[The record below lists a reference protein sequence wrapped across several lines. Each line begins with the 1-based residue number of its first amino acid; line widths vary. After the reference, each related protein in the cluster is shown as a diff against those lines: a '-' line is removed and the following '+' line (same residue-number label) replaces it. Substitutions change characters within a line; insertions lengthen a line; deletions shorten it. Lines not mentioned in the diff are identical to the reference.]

1 MTILF
6 EVNNVSYAHPMPGSL
21 PHRALRDISFQ
32 IDEGEYISIV
42 GANGSGKTTLARHL
56 NGLLIPQRGSILFQG
71 VNTSDKNNLP
81 FIHQNVGMV
90 FQQPQEQMIATTIE
104 EDVAFGPENL
114 GLSTFEIR
122 SRVKDALQSVDMWD
136 QRMRSPQYLSAGQTQ
151 RVALAGILAM
161 QPKCVIFDEAT
172 AMLDPA
178 GRDEVLANI
187 TRLHA
192 QGITIIAISHYMEEA
207 ALAERMIG
215 LSKGKLV
222 FDGSARELFT
232 NSEMLAVLNLNRP
245 RILSFSEPL
254 QNWIPSLEAPFTL
267 HEFEMQVP
275 VLSKPV
281 HFPPLNHERQSPL
294 QVSPFVE
301 INDLSFTYMHN
312 TPLAHQALEKVNLQF
327 SEGSFYGLIGATG
340 SGKSTLLQHFNGL
353 YLPQS
358 GSIRVGPFNIN
369 QDTDL
374 LALRRYAGIVF
385 QNPNYQL
392 FEQYVGDEIAYG
404 LRLLGIQRASLHERV
419 KQAMTIVGLDFDT
432 FKDRMTFTLS
442 GGERRK
448 VALASTIV
456 LDPKLLLL
464 DEPTAG
470 LDPLARNEI
479 LTQMNSLH
487 KSGKTMVVSSH
498 QLEDL
503 ALLTD
508 HVSMLSD
515 GKVVASQPTEQLFSN
530 QQLLQEYGMTSPIAA
545 KMAAV
550 LRSKGW
556 LVPENII
563 VSSQLITAFQSLS
576 TDYHVNL

>member
-404 LRLLGIQRASLHERV
+404 LRLLGIQRASLHEKV

>member
-32 IDEGEYISIV
+32 IHEGEYISIV

-56 NGLLIPQRGSILFQG
+56 NGLLIPQRGSVLFQG
-71 VNTSDKNNLP
+71 VNTRDKNNLP

-90 FQQPQEQMIATTIE
+90 FQQPKEQMIATTIE

-114 GLSTFEIR
+114 GLSTLEIR
-122 SRVKDALQSVDMWD
+122 TRVKEALQSVNMWD
-136 QRMRSPQYLSAGQTQ
+136 ERRRSPQYLSAGQTQ

-161 QPKCVIFDEAT
+161 HPKCIIFDEAT

-187 TRLHA
+187 SRLRA
-192 QGITIIAISHYMEEA
+192 QGITIITISHYMEEA
-207 ALAERMIG
+207 ALADRMIG

-232 NSEMLAVLNLNRP
+232 NAEMLATLNLNRP
-245 RILSFSEPL
+245 RIFSFSEQL
-254 QNWIPSLEAPFTL
+254 QHWIPCLKAPFTVD
-267 HEFEMQVP
+267 EFEQQVP
-275 VLSKPV
+275 SLSNPV
-281 HFPPLNHERQSPL
+281 HFPPLNDERQPPRQASA
-294 QVSPFVE
+294 FVE
-301 INDLSFTYMHN
+301 IKDLSFTYMHK

-358 GSIRVGPFNIN
+358 GSIRVGPFNI
-369 QDTDL
+369 DHDVDL

-385 QNPNYQL
+385 QNPDYQL

-404 LRLLGIQRASLHERV
+404 LRLLGIQGAALRERV
-419 KQAMTIVGLDFDT
+419 KQAMAAVGLDFDI
-432 FKDRMTFTLS
+432 FKDRMTFSLS

-448 VALASTIV
+448 VALASTIA

-479 LTQMNSLH
+479 LSQMNSLH
-487 KSGKTMVVSSH
+487 KGGKTMVVSSH

-508 HVSMLSD
+508 HISMLSA
-515 GKVVASQPTEQLFSN
+515 GKVVASQPTDQLLSN
-530 QQLLQEYGMTSPIAA
+530 QPLLQKHGLTTPIAA
-545 KMAAV
+545 KMAAI

-563 VSSQLITAFQSLS
+563 VSSQLITAFQSLPA
-576 TDYHVNL
+576 DYHVNL

>member
-275 VLSKPV
+275 ALSKPV

-404 LRLLGIQRASLHERV
+404 LRLLGIQRASLHEKV

>member
-275 VLSKPV
+275 ALSKPV

-301 INDLSFTYMHN
+301 LNDLSFTYMHN